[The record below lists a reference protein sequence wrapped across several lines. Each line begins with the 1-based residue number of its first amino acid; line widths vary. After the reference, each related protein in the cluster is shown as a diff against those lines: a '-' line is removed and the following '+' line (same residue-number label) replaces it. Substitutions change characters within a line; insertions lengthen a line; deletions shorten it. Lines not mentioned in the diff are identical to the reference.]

1 MMLIDMSNDLF
12 INAEN
17 DYRRQRAARSLA
29 ASRAGRSRTSWLRRI
44 AATDPSIERRSR

>member
-1 MMLIDMSNDLF
+1 MSNDYF

-17 DYRRQRAARSLA
+17 DYRRQQAARGMA

-44 AATDPSIERRSR
+44 AATDPSVERRSR